1 MSDERGRI
9 EFLRQRDGM
18 ASARA
23 WIEGTLKI
31 YRQAVLNPHHHAHT
45 PEYRREFIQA
55 YCAFKHWLTKQEATR
70 HDEKI

>member
-9 EFLRQRDGM
+9 EFVLQRDGV

-23 WIEGTLKI
+23 RFDRTLRI

-45 PEYRREFIQA
+45 LECRREFIQA
-55 YCAFKHWLTKQEATR
+55 YCAFKHWLTKQEAAR
-70 HDEKI
+70 HDQTF